1 DPIQALATELLDRPV
16 EVRFQID
23 SGLCE
28 AARAAQEATKAP
40 PPSAKPNVQPGL
52 FDQVEPRESPR
63 ARTPKR
69 RWRHLNQFVIG
80 PCNRVAFAAALSVVE
95 EPGQGPNP
103 LVLHGPVGTGKTH
116 LLEGLFA
123 GLKKRSP
130 DSRIIYVSAE
140 DFTNR
145 FVGAMRF
152 GKQSA

>member
-1 DPIQALATELLDRPV
+1 QALRERIGADRHRIWFEKKSSFALHDDAVIVGVANRHFQEWLTKQYRDPIQALATELLDRPV

-95 EPGQGPNP
+95 
-103 LVLHGPVGTGKTH
+103 
-116 LLEGLFA
+116 
-123 GLKKRSP
+123 
-130 DSRIIYVSAE
+130 
-140 DFTNR
+140 
-145 FVGAMRF
+145 
-152 GKQSA
+152 